1 MRKHN
6 LFHKMFTTSSKALSR
21 LVSRMVPP
29 HEIEDIVQ
37 ETYVRLCQTENIDR
51 MDSPKAFMYKTAR
64 NLALDYIKR
73 ADNKRV
79 IRVDNQQILE
89 DLLNGENRE
98 TDEMYHSTVIDEE
111 FKHFCD
117 AVRMLPVQCRKVF
130 VLKKVYG
137 NSQKEIADQLGIS
150 QSTVEKHISNGLK
163 RCTIYM
169 RNFNSDTSTPA
180 TNSSPALSSITKGLS
195 HD

>member
-1 MRKHN
+1 MNNHI
-6 LFHKMFTTSSKALSR
+6 LFHKIYTSSSKALSR

-37 ETYVRLCQTENIDR
+37 ETYVRLCQTENIER
-51 MDSPKAFMYKTAR
+51 IDSPKAFMYKTAR

-73 ADNKRV
+73 ADTKRV
-79 IRVDNQQILE
+79 DRVESQQMLD
-89 DLLNGENRE
+89 DLMNGDDK
-98 TDEMYHSTVIDEE
+98 TVDEMYHSTVIDEE

-137 NSQKEIADQLGIS
+137 NSQKEIAEQLGIS

-169 RNFNSDTSTPA
+169 RNFGVEVKSKVEIRSE
-180 TNSSPALSSITKGLS
+180 S
-195 HD
+195 

>member
-1 MRKHN
+1 
-6 LFHKMFTTSSKALSR
+6 MFTTSSKALSR

-73 ADNKRV
+73 AENKRV
-79 IRVDNQQILE
+79 IRVDSQQVLE
-89 DLLNGENRE
+89 DLVNGENRV
-98 TDEMYHSTVIDEE
+98 TDEMYHSTIIDKE

-117 AVRMLPVQCRKVF
+117 AVRMLPIQCRKVF

-137 NSQKEIADQLGIS
+137 NSQKEIAEQLGIS

-169 RNFNSDTSTPA
+169 SNFNSDANLSIA
-180 TNSSPALSSITKGLS
+180 SALSVEKGIA

>member
-1 MRKHN
+1 MYIS
-6 LFHKMFTTSSKALSR
+6 SSKALSR

-37 ETYVRLCQTENIDR
+37 ETYVRLCQTENIER
-51 MDSPKAFMYKTAR
+51 IESPKAFMYKTAR

-73 ADNKRV
+73 ADTKKVDRVESQQVLENLMNGDDRV
-79 IRVDNQQILE
+79 I
-89 DLLNGENRE
+89 
-98 TDEMYHSTVIDEE
+98 DEMYQSTVIDEE

-117 AVRMLPVQCRKVF
+117 AVRILPVQCRKVF

-137 NSQKEIADQLGIS
+137 NSQKEIAEELGIS

-169 RNFNSDTSTPA
+169 RNFNAEPK
-180 TNSSPALSSITKGLS
+180 PELSRQKEGVT
-195 HD
+195 HE

>member
-1 MRKHN
+1 MSSHKFFHN
-6 LFHKMFTTSSKALSR
+6 IFTTSSKALSR

-37 ETYVRLCQTENIDR
+37 ETYVRLCQTENIER

-73 ADNKRV
+73 AENKRV
-79 IRVDNQQILE
+79 IRVDNQQVLE
-89 DLLNGENRE
+89 DLLNGETRI
-98 TDEMYHSTVIDEE
+98 TDEMYHSTAIDEE

-137 NSQKEIADQLGIS
+137 NSQKEIAEQLGIS

-169 RNFNSDTSTPA
+169 RNFNSEASSSTSS
-180 TNSSPALSSITKGLS
+180 SSPVLGMVTNGVA

>member
-1 MRKHN
+1 
-6 LFHKMFTTSSKALSR
+6 
-21 LVSRMVPP
+21 MVPP

-37 ETYVRLCQTENIDR
+37 ETYVRLCQVENIER
-51 MDSPKAFMYKTAR
+51 IDSPKAFMYKTAR

-73 ADNKRV
+73 ADTKKVDRVESQQMLDDLVNGDNKMV
-79 IRVDNQQILE
+79 
-89 DLLNGENRE
+89 
-98 TDEMYHSTVIDEE
+98 DEMYHSTIIDKE

-137 NSQKEIADQLGIS
+137 NSQKEISEQLGIS

-163 RCTIYM
+163 RCTVYM
-169 RNFNSDTSTPA
+169 SNLNA
-180 TNSSPALSSITKGLS
+180 TVECDAMKNSSMSKGVA